1 LLRALETGEI
11 QRIGGRSIQ
20 MVDVRIIAAT
30 NRRLAE
36 EVAKGRFREDLYYR
50 LNVITLALP
59 PLRKR
64 TEDIPLLARHFLH
77 EYAQENEKA
86 LREISPRAMET
97 LMDYHWPGNV
107 RELENAIERAVVLST
122 GEVLDV
128 DMLPGPVRQPAS
140 MASPPVAAPAN
151 GIPFKEAVGAY
162 ERQLIVKALKAAGGV
177 QKKAA
182 ELLQVKPTTLHEM
195 MKRLN
200 ISAESLTA

>member
-1 LLRALETGEI
+1 MRLGGVETI
-11 QRIGGRSIQ
+11 R
-20 MVDVRIIAAT
+20 VDVRIIAAT
-30 NRRLAE
+30 NADLE
-36 EVAKGRFREDLYYR
+36 GLVADGRFREDLYYR
-50 LNVITLALP
+50 LNVITIALP

-86 LREISPRAMET
+86 LREISARAMET

-128 DMLPGPVRQPAS
+128 DLLPASVRQPGSVSA
-140 MASPPVAAPAN
+140 PPTAAPAN
-151 GIPFKEAVGAY
+151 GIPFKDAVGAY
-162 ERQLIVKALKAAGGV
+162 ERQLIIKALKAAGGV
-177 QKKAA
+177 QKRAA

-200 ISAESLTA
+200 ISAESLAN